1 MIDVKFK
8 EGYPDHISI
17 PRSSKRSNFPEL
29 TQQGT
34 LVETIVS
41 QHHITRSRYG
51 IGSGKAEEVKE
62 LVEQLQPQVIIFDE
76 VLKPSQQYNLASL
89 CKIEILDRERLILEI
104 FERRASTAE
113 SRYQIKLAQLRY
125 DMIQSSRKS

>member
-1 MIDVKFK
+1 M
-8 EGYPDHISI
+8 
-17 PRSSKRSNFPEL
+17 
-29 TQQGT
+29 
-34 LVETIVS
+34 S

-89 CKIEILDRERLILEI
+89 CKIEILDREHLILEI
-104 FERRASTAE
+104 FERRASMQNRDIR
-113 SRYQIKLAQLRY
+113 SNSHSY
-125 DMIQSSRKS
+125 DTI